1 MCVLCT
7 LKCEG
12 RVGAK
17 KTGRRIM
24 VRKLISVEHVA
35 GDRRGRESER
45 ERERERERVVL
56 FCLSVDKL
64 GTVMREREKK
74 KRRPGFVE
82 KWGWVIK

>member
-1 MCVLCT
+1 MSPET
-7 LKCEG
+7 GEG
-12 RVGAK
+12 ENLR
-17 KTGRRIM
+17 
-24 VRKLISVEHVA
+24 
-35 GDRRGRESER
+35 ER

-74 KRRPGFVE
+74 KGRPGFVE

>member
-1 MCVLCT
+1 MSPET
-7 LKCEG
+7 GEG
-12 RVGAK
+12 EN
-17 KTGRRIM
+17 M
-24 VRKLISVEHVA
+24 
-35 GDRRGRESER
+35 R